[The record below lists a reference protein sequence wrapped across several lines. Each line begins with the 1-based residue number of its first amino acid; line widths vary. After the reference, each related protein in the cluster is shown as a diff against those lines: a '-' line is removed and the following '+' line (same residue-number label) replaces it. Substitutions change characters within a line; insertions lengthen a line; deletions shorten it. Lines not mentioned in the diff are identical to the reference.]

1 MEFKNK
7 NIEINSIIKDIRSH
21 YEFRRI
27 SPCLDDNMY
36 PTANRMFSSMAEAI
50 CGKPYDTTETA
61 DIINRLVH
69 WVYNTSVDGIDCN
82 KGFLLRGETGRGKTL
97 LMYALKEFLQYEAH
111 WYTVGGKR
119 YRLELEIVSARK
131 IAFDYAQQ
139 SEESIINKYSYRVPC
154 LCIDDLGSE
163 PLLTSNYG
171 NKCSVVSEILANR
184 EQGRLLTFATTNLP
198 SLGDCYDDR
207 IISRMHTLFNSQTL
221 SHETDYRTL

>member
-1 MEFKNK
+1 MESINSNLEVSNILK
-7 NIEINSIIKDIRSH
+7 NIRAH

-27 SPCLDDNMY
+27 SPVLESKMY
-36 PTANRMFSSMAEAI
+36 PKANCLFVEMASAI
-50 CGKPYDTTETA
+50 CGKDYDTTYTA
-61 DIINRLVH
+61 EIINRLVR
-69 WVYNTSVDGIDCN
+69 WVYNSPIDGIDCN

-111 WYTVGGKR
+111 RYEVGGKR
-119 YRLELEIVSARK
+119 YRIDLEIVSARN
-131 IAFDYAQQ
+131 IAREYAQQ

-163 PLLTSNYG
+163 PMLTSNYG

-198 SLGDCYDDR
+198 SLGEFYDDR
-207 IISRMHTLFNSQTL
+207 ILSRMHTLFNSQTL
-221 SHETDYRTL
+221 SHKTDYRTL